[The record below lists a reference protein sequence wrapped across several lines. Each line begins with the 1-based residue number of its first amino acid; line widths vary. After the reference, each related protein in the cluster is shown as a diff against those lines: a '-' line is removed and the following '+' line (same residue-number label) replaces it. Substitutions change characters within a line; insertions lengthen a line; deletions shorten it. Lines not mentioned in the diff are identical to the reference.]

1 MRFLGVF
8 LAMECYAVPIGNL
21 HTWLAEEPVNR
32 KRRYLSYLLRL
43 WQESAGD
50 PAGGDSLWRASL
62 EKPQSDIRQGFASL
76 ADLFAFL
83 ERETGTPS
91 PSLERSDDEKCQRPA
106 IPE

>member
-1 MRFLGVF
+1 MLSLSGTWR
-8 LAMECYAVPIGNL
+8 
-21 HTWLAEEPVNR
+21 HTWLAEEAVNR

-50 PAGGDSLWRASL
+50 PAGHDSPLWRASL
-62 EKPQSDIRQGFASL
+62 EKPQSDMRRGFASL
-76 ADLFAFL
+76 EDLFVFL

-91 PSLERSDDEKCQRPA
+91 PSLERSDDENCQRPA